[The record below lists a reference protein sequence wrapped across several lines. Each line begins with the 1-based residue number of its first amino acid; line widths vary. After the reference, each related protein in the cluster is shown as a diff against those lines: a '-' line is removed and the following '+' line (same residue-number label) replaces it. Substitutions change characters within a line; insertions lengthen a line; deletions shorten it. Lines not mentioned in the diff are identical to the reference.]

1 MGEKV
6 FENKNVYFPAFIK
19 PVIGLMLFAAIG
31 LVSSNRFFIKD
42 DTQKLN
48 LQNMLIV
55 LAAALVIG
63 AIMGIVAMLK
73 IPKMKITVNKKG
85 VEVIRGKAEGFYPLK
100 DFRGYKTT
108 RRQKNEFGT
117 LIFEDEDDTDDQY
130 LLIDCEG
137 FRWGDFKKIADC
149 IRIFKY
155 NVFRDGDY
163 PTDKLEDD
171 HYEGS
176 DKEVY
181 DPKKSR
187 NQLILGVIIAIAV
200 NAGVA
205 WFYINKYTL
214 SGAKDILILHGAFI
228 LVMAFICFRLYQ
240 ALVKN
245 SVISIQNLYLMP
257 TELKINNETW
267 PLKQIESIYITPP
280 YLQSQE
286 EAYRNLY
293 IFEKD
298 NGKRH
303 AYFIENKPV
312 EYDPEEKYFRLYNS
326 MIDLCKQNRIKVEEF
341 EP

>member
-6 FENKNVYFPAFIK
+6 FENNNVYFPAFIK

-155 NVFRDGDY
+155 NVFHDGDY

-187 NQLILGVIIAIAV
+187 NQLIIGIIIQTGHEVINV
-200 NAGVA
+200 MS
-205 WFYINKYTL
+205 L
-214 SGAKDILILHGAFI
+214 CDMGAKLLADQLSAELTTISVKEFQVLANHPVQLSNPYQTIIHTDTGTFI
-228 LVMAFICFRLYQ
+228 SFFIVDLRLYH
-240 ALVKN
+240 AL
-245 SVISIQNLYLMP
+245 
-257 TELKINNETW
+257 
-267 PLKQIESIYITPP
+267 
-280 YLQSQE
+280 
-286 EAYRNLY
+286 
-293 IFEKD
+293 
-298 NGKRH
+298 
-303 AYFIENKPV
+303 
-312 EYDPEEKYFRLYNS
+312 RLPMHCIAHGLS
-326 MIDLCKQNRIKVEEF
+326 FL
-341 EP
+341 